1 MSDRND
7 KNRVSFSSGETIFTE
22 KEPGNKTMFLI
33 EEGKVDVLKGETVV
47 AHLGEGAPV
56 GEMSLLLDEPRSAT
70 VKADGPVKALKI
82 TGENFGEILAKQSG
96 IGLTIMKALAQRLKD
111 TTNQLAEAKSKLE
124 D

>member
-7 KNRVSFSSGETIFTE
+7 ENLVSFSHGEAIFTE
-22 KEPGNKTMFLI
+22 GEPGNKTMFLI

-82 TGENFGEILAKQSG
+82 TGENFGEILAKQHG
-96 IGLTIMKALAQRLKD
+96 IGWTIMKALAQRLKD